1 MTSVVTRFPPSPTG
15 PLHVGNVR
23 SALFNYF
30 FARQNGGQ
38 FVVRVED
45 TDKAR
50 SKKEYEDDMLD
61 NLAWLGLTRD
71 GELWHQSERGEIYK
85 KYLHKLIDDGKAYI
99 SIETEGENKEVVRFK
114 NPNTTLTFEDIIRGS
129 VTFDTT
135 ELGDFIIAR
144 NINEPIYHL
153 AVVVDDFEMGV
164 THVIRGEDH
173 VSNTPRQILIQEAI
187 GAPRPTY
194 AHLPL
199 MLALDKSKLS
209 KRKHGEAVSLRF
221 YRQRGYLPGAVL
233 NFLAL
238 TGWNPGTE
246 QEILSLDEL
255 IAQFKLENVQ
265 KGGAVFNVEKLD
277 WINREYIKLLSPE
290 ERTKLVRE
298 FAPAEIS
305 DDVLIK
311 LESVII
317 DRISAFGEIKDLFAA
332 GEFDYVLS
340 EPVYE
345 AEKLIWKAASKE
357 ETIEHLTKAIE
368 LLKNLPNEAIEAN
381 EAKELLWP
389 YAEEKGRG
397 NVLWP
402 IRYALSGKDKSPDPF
417 VCAGILGKIITLK
430 RLETGL
436 QSLQNAL

>member
-1 MTSVVTRFPPSPTG
+1 
-15 PLHVGNVR
+15 VGNVR

-45 TDKAR
+45 TDKTR

-61 NLAWLGLTRD
+61 NLAWLGLTRN
-71 GELWHQSERGEIYK
+71 GELWHQSERSDVYK

-114 NPNTTLTFEDIIRGS
+114 NPNVVLTFEDIIRGS

-153 AVVVDDFEMGV
+153 AVVVDDFEMGI

-199 MLALDKSKLS
+199 MLAVDKSKLS

-221 YRQRGYLPGAVL
+221 YRQRGYLPAAVL

-246 QEILSLDEL
+246 QEILSLDDL

-298 FAPAEIS
+298 FAPTEVS

-311 LESVII
+311 LESVIV

-345 AEKLIWKAASKE
+345 AEKLVWKTASKE
-357 ETIEHLTKAIE
+357 ETVGHLKKAIE
-368 LLKNLPNEAIEAN
+368 LLSNLPNEAIEAN

-417 VCAGILGKIITLK
+417 VCAGILGKAVTLK

>member
-30 FARQNGGQ
+30 FARQNGGK

-45 TDKAR
+45 TDKTR

-71 GELWHQSERGEIYK
+71 GELWHQSERSDVYK

-114 NPNTTLTFEDIIRGS
+114 NPNVVLTFEDIIRGS

-153 AVVVDDFEMGV
+153 AVVVDDFEMGI

-199 MLALDKSKLS
+199 MLAVDKSKLS

-221 YRQRGYLPGAVL
+221 YRQRGYLPAAVL

-246 QEILSLDEL
+246 QEILSLDDL

-277 WINREYIKLLSPE
+277 WINREYIKLLTPE

-298 FAPAEIS
+298 FAPAEIF

-345 AEKLIWKAASKE
+345 AEKLVWKAASKE
-357 ETIEHLTKAIE
+357 ETIEHLKKAIE
-368 LLKNLPNEAIEAN
+368 LLSNLPNEAIEAN

-417 VCAGILGKIITLK
+417 VCAGILGKAVTLQ

>member
-1 MTSVVTRFPPSPTG
+1 M
-15 PLHVGNVR
+15 
-23 SALFNYF
+23 
-30 FARQNGGQ
+30 
-38 FVVRVED
+38 VRVED
-45 TDKAR
+45 TDKTR

-61 NLAWLGLTRD
+61 NLAWLGLTRN
-71 GELWHQSERGEIYK
+71 GELWHQSERSDVYK

-114 NPNTTLTFEDIIRGS
+114 NPNVVLTFEDIIRGS

-153 AVVVDDFEMGV
+153 AVVVDDFEMGI

-199 MLALDKSKLS
+199 MLAVDKSKLS

-221 YRQRGYLPGAVL
+221 YRQRGYLPAAVL

-246 QEILSLDEL
+246 QEILSLDDL

-298 FAPAEIS
+298 FAPTEVS

-311 LESVII
+311 LESVIV

-345 AEKLIWKAASKE
+345 AEKLVWKTASKE
-357 ETIEHLTKAIE
+357 ETVGHLKKAIE
-368 LLKNLPNEAIEAN
+368 LLSNLPNEAI
-381 EAKELLWP
+381 
-389 YAEEKGRG
+389 
-397 NVLWP
+397 
-402 IRYALSGKDKSPDPF
+402 
-417 VCAGILGKIITLK
+417 
-430 RLETGL
+430 
-436 QSLQNAL
+436 